1 MASWFKK
8 DYKIPDDLIGKV
20 VIVTGNCLQK
30 TKTILFLYFFF
41 FPIFISI
48 SIGANS
54 GIGYETARDLLVA
67 NATVI
72 MACRSSERANEA
84 IETLKKET
92 NKDSITFLQLDTSN
106 LDSVR
111 KYVTAFLEK
120 FDRLDILINNAGMLA
135 KFGET
140 TQSKEGFNMTF
151 ATNYLGP
158 FLLTR
163 LLIPVLR
170 KMRSIA
176 YCKRVFLCPQICING

>member
-1 MASWFKK
+1 
-8 DYKIPDDLIGKV
+8 
-20 VIVTGNCLQK
+20 
-30 TKTILFLYFFF
+30 
-41 FPIFISI
+41 
-48 SIGANS
+48 
-54 GIGYETARDLLVA
+54 
-67 NATVI
+67 

-170 KMRSIA
+170 KSAPSRIVNVSPYAHIFVSMVDLHRKKTPPKFGDYAIS
-176 YCKRVFLCPQICING
+176 K